1 MNYHYPLPRFWMIYR
16 GIWINTIKDLE
27 GFHGGSLGGVG
38 SRWYPEIQL
47 DLSMVTCM
55 SPFSLLPFHSFL
67 SSTHLERGGRADDS
81 VQKFLNMDIATG
93 GTGEKV
99 LKGGSVH
106 EQVTRFGVDG
116 KAEAASKG
124 DVARVLEAAA
134 GFH

>member
-1 MNYHYPLPRFWMIYR
+1 
-16 GIWINTIKDLE
+16 
-27 GFHGGSLGGVG
+27 
-38 SRWYPEIQL
+38 
-47 DLSMVTCM
+47 MVICM
-55 SPFSLLPFHSFL
+55 SPLFLLTFHSFL
-67 SSTHLERGGRADDS
+67 PIARLESERKADDS
-81 VQKFLNMDIATG
+81 VQKFLNMDITTG

>member
-1 MNYHYPLPRFWMIYR
+1 VNSHYPLPRFWMIYR
-16 GIWINTIKDLE
+16 GIWINTIKDL
-27 GFHGGSLGGVG
+27 GAFHGGSLGEVG
-38 SRWYPEIQL
+38 SHWYRGIQL
-47 DLSMVTCM
+47 GLSMVICEFHF
-55 SPFSLLPFHSFL
+55 SPSACL
-67 SSTHLERGGRADDS
+67 SSNFTSRDRADDS

-93 GTGEKV
+93 GIGEKV

>member
-1 MNYHYPLPRFWMIYR
+1 VSTTSYFPPVFRPVANL
-16 GIWINTIKDLE
+16 T
-27 GFHGGSLGGVG
+27 
-38 SRWYPEIQL
+38 SR
-47 DLSMVTCM
+47 D
-55 SPFSLLPFHSFL
+55 
-67 SSTHLERGGRADDS
+67 RADYS

-93 GTGEKV
+93 GIGEKV

-116 KAEAASKG
+116 KAEAASKS

>member
-1 MNYHYPLPRFWMIYR
+1 MKLR
-16 GIWINTIKDLE
+16 T
-27 GFHGGSLGGVG
+27 
-38 SRWYPEIQL
+38 
-47 DLSMVTCM
+47 
-55 SPFSLLPFHSFL
+55 
-67 SSTHLERGGRADDS
+67 DDS

-93 GTGEKV
+93 GNGEKV

-116 KAEAASKG
+116 KAEAASKS

>member
-1 MNYHYPLPRFWMIYR
+1 MIYR
-16 GIWINTIKDLE
+16 EIWINTIKDLE
-27 GFHGGSLGGVG
+27 GFHGDNLGEVE
-38 SRWYPEIQL
+38 SRLYQEIQL
-47 DLSMVTCM
+47 GLSMVICM
-55 SPFSLLPFHSFL
+55 SPLFL
-67 SSTHLERGGRADDS
+67 SPSSCPYPLPVLKADDS
-81 VQKFLNMDIATG
+81 VQKFLNMDIAAE